1 MQEVTDLVREVAETR
16 SVAESFIKY
25 NQGVVARLKEIEA
38 SAGSL
43 EDLKAQVATAASEL
57 DAVQKAMEGAMVA
70 GTVAD
75 TTQPPPDNGVDAAP
89 NVEPA
94 PKPVEE
100 IVEEAKEAVE
110 NLESEPQ
117 GSPANP

>member
-57 DAVQKAMEGAMVA
+57 DAVQKAMEGAMVT

-75 TTQPPPDNGVDAAP
+75 STQPPPDNGVDAAP

-110 NLESEPQ
+110 NLEPEPAP
-117 GSPANP
+117 PANP